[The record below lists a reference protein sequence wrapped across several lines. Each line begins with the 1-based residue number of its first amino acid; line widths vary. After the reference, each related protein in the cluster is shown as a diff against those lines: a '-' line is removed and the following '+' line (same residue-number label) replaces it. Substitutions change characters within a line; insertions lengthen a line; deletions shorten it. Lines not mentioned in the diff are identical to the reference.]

1 MELCQAA
8 RANATTSAATRLIE
22 PPSVGDTTWITRT
35 VALLAIAV
43 FVVSGSQIVPALMAP
58 PSAGH
63 AITHHAVTTFLL
75 NIALILFAWRRSEQL
90 RQVSTQ
96 CAAAE
101 HRAYQLAYFDE
112 VTGIHNRRWF
122 NELLAGI
129 ETGKSPATA
138 LILIDLDRFKKIND
152 LFGHAAGDEL
162 LRVIGARIAE
172 VCPTDAHCVRL
183 GGDEFAVLL
192 QGSWA
197 QKKALTAIADELIES
212 TNRQI
217 RVGNAQTAIGVS
229 IGIATLDKHCRDG
242 ASLLRRA
249 DVAMYEAKRLGR
261 NRWAFFDVAMAIEL
275 DRLDKLEADIR
286 EGIASGQFMP
296 FFQPIIDL
304 ASGEV
309 TAFEVLSRWK
319 HPTRGIL
326 EPSEFMAMAEK
337 TGMISDLSLGVMQ
350 EALTIARSWPGRL
363 KIAVNV
369 SPAQFADPLIAQRIM
384 KVLSLT
390 GFPPARLELEIME
403 RSLLEDLDIALSTI
417 TSLKNAGISICVDD
431 FGTGYASLT
440 HLQSLPFDRI
450 KIDRGFIAAMLDE
463 QKNDALVEALATL
476 GKGLKLP
483 ITAEGV
489 EAESL
494 RSRLID
500 LGCSDAQGSLFGN
513 ELSAKEVILGFGSQW
528 AAHGLNT
535 SETASDTVAPARQIA
550 GT

>member
-1 MELCQAA
+1 MA
-8 RANATTSAATRLIE
+8 
-22 PPSVGDTTWITRT
+22 
-35 VALLAIAV
+35 
-43 FVVSGSQIVPALMAP
+43 SG
-58 PSAGH
+58 SAGH
-63 AITHHAVTTFLL
+63 SITHQTVTTFLL

-101 HRAYQLAYFDE
+101 QRAYQLAYFDE

-129 ETGKSPATA
+129 EAGKSPATA
-138 LILIDLDRFKKIND
+138 LILIDLDRFKKIDD

-162 LRVIGARIAE
+162 LRVVGARIAE
-172 VCPTDAHCVRL
+172 VCPPDASCVRL

-192 QGSWA
+192 QDSWA
-197 QKKALTAIADELIES
+197 QKKALTAIADGLIES
-212 TNRQI
+212 INRQI
-217 RVGNAQTAIGVS
+217 RVGNSQTAIGVS

-242 ASLLRRA
+242 SSLMRRA

-261 NRWAFFDVAMAIEL
+261 NRWAYFDAAMAIEL

-309 TAFEVLSRWK
+309 TAFEVLARWK

-326 EPSEFMAMAEK
+326 EPSEFIAMAEK

-350 EALTIARSWPGRL
+350 EALAIARSWPGRL

-369 SPAQFADPLIAQRIM
+369 SPVQFADPLIAQRIM

-390 GFPPARLELEIME
+390 CFPPARLEH
-403 RSLLEDLDIALSTI
+403 LDVALSTI

-431 FGTGYASLT
+431 FGTGYVSLT

-450 KIDRGFIAAMLDE
+450 KIDREFIGSMLDE

-494 RSRLID
+494 RSKLID
-500 LGCSDAQGSLFGN
+500 LGCSDAQGWLFGN

-528 AAHGLNT
+528 AALGLNAP
-535 SETASDTVAPARQIA
+535 ETASDTPALARKIA

>member
-1 MELCQAA
+1 MDQ
-8 RANATTSAATRLIE
+8 TVPSAAVTDFVSVTAPKSSSDTR
-22 PPSVGDTTWITRT
+22 WITRT
-35 VALLAIAV
+35 VALFAIGV
-43 FVVSGSQIVPALMAP
+43 FTVSGSQILPALLTRG
-58 PSAGH
+58 AGGGPIPREQIV
-63 AITHHAVTTFLL
+63 AFLL
-75 NIALILFAWRRSEQL
+75 NIALILFAWRRSAQL
-90 RQVSTQ
+90 RQVSRQ
-96 CAAAE
+96 RDVAE
-101 HRAYQLAYFDE
+101 QRAYQLAYFDE

-122 NELLAGI
+122 NELLDGI
-129 ETGKSPATA
+129 EIGKSPATA
-138 LILIDLDRFKKIND
+138 LILVDLDRFKKIND

-172 VCPTDAHCVRL
+172 ACPADAHCVRL

-197 QKKALTAIADELIES
+197 QKKALTAIADGLIES

-217 RVGNAQTAIGVS
+217 RVGNSQTAIGVS

-242 ASLLRRA
+242 SSLLRRA
-249 DVAMYEAKRLGR
+249 DIAMYEAKRLGR
-261 NRWAFFDVAMAIEL
+261 RRWAFFDVAMAMEM

-304 ASGEV
+304 VSGEV
-309 TAFEVLSRWK
+309 TAFEVLARWK
-319 HPTRGIL
+319 HPTKGIL
-326 EPSEFMAMAEK
+326 EPSEFIAMAEK

-369 SPAQFADPLIAQRIM
+369 SPVQFADPLIAQRIM

-440 HLQSLPFDRI
+440 HLPSLPFDRI
-450 KIDRGFIAAMLDE
+450 KIDREFIAAMLDE
-463 QKNDALVEALATL
+463 QKSDALVDALATL

-500 LGCSDAQGSLFGN
+500 LGCSDAQGWLFGN

-528 AAHGLNT
+528 AALGLNA
-535 SETASDTVAPARQIA
+535 SETASDTPALARKIA